1 MSMLCSV
8 TAKEK
13 KITPFDFSSLWT
25 SILYQYKRGVAA
37 QTNKRKDESCRQAG
51 EYNRDAEGN
60 QTRLK
65 KMGRAQR
72 IRE

>member
-13 KITPFDFSSLWT
+13 KITPFDFSSLW
-25 SILYQYKRGVAA
+25 RVAA

-60 QTRLK
+60 QIRLK
-65 KMGRAQR
+65 KVGRAQR
-72 IRE
+72 RRE

>member
-13 KITPFDFSSLWT
+13 KITPFDFSSLW
-25 SILYQYKRGVAA
+25 GVAA

-60 QTRLK
+60 Q
-65 KMGRAQR
+65 
-72 IRE
+72 

>member
-8 TAKEK
+8 TAKKK
-13 KITPFDFSSLWT
+13 KITPFDFSSLW
-25 SILYQYKRGVAA
+25 GVAA

-60 QTRLK
+60 QIRLK
-65 KMGRAQR
+65 KVGRAQR